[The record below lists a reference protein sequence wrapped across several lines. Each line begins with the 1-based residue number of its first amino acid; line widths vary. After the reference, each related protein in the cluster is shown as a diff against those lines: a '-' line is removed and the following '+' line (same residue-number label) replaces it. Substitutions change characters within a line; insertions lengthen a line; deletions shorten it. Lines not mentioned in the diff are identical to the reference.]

1 MSTKIAQNKN
11 LWFFQQVHQNRRQL
25 LSVKVL
31 QQFSFFV
38 WQTDGFRI
46 LKTKHAKLQMVTTVA
61 QEMKLY

>member
-1 MSTKIAQNKN
+1 MSTKTAQNKN
-11 LWFFQQVHQNRRQL
+11 LGFFQQVHQNRRQF

-46 LKTKHAKLQMVTTVA
+46 LKTTHVKLQMVTTVA
-61 QEMKLY
+61 QEMK